1 MGNLAEIIG
10 KRIRAYRVQVQLSQ
24 EALAE
29 RAGVHPTY
37 IGQLERGEKN
47 ATLES
52 VAKIAAALH
61 LPLSKLFAHLESS
74 GEQQEDIP
82 AVCYDMILQYPPKEQ
97 QAILRLLDDITVIL
111 GNREKARG

>member
-1 MGNLAEIIG
+1 MKNLGETIG
-10 KRIRAYRVQVQLSQ
+10 KRIRSYRVQAQLSQ

-47 ATLES
+47 ATIES
-52 VAKIAAALH
+52 IAKITAALQ

-74 GEQQEDIP
+74 EEQQEDIP
-82 AVCYDMILQYPPKEQ
+82 SVCYQMILQQPEKKQ
-97 QAILRLLDDITVIL
+97 KAILKLLQDIVAVL
-111 GNREKARG
+111 ENEE